1 MDEVDLAIRD
11 IKIAFELGCLG
22 SELLDFLLAHHVTD
36 DKEEEEAGAAVL
48 EKSVDALY
56 NPDVP
61 GSQKKLFVSKLKE
74 DLESIK
80 RSRNKKRVPS
90 EVSVALIEEQVR
102 NLVNMQHSE
111 SDGNGEAD
119 ARGEEL
125 ALLDEDERHF
135 IYPSLSSCVDVV
147 VDEGEARA
155 GRRIVAQMELDVG
168 EVVAVE
174 EPNTILF
181 CPNSKLASRVRLSSL
196 DHFNQSFNP
205 SLTASLAQEPLR
217 ALFVPLRRPSPVR
230 ELLRRVVLLRA
241 VQGGGRGHVPQI
253 RVQNEALRDASL
265 YGRRIHGYFHGDPH
279 HNAETGELLSEEKGP
294 HLGVVG
300 GQSSGGKRYRDI
312 CRSAHLIS
320 GLICFY

>member
-1 MDEVDLAIRD
+1 MDLAIRD

-36 DKEEEEAGAAVL
+36 DKDEEEAGAAVL

-61 GSQKKLFVSKLKE
+61 GAQKKLFVSKLKE

-80 RSRNKKRVPS
+80 RSRTKKRVPS
-90 EVSVALIEEQVR
+90 EESVTLIEQQVR
-102 NLVNMQHSE
+102 NLVNMQQHSE
-111 SDGNGEAD
+111 SEGNGAND
-119 ARGEEL
+119 ARGEEP

-147 VDEGEARA
+147 VDEGASRA

-168 EVVAVE
+168 EVVAIE

-181 CPNSKLASRVRLSSL
+181 CPNSKLASNASRLRSQSNSIHSSI
-196 DHFNQSFNP
+196 FP
-205 SLTASLAQEPLR
+205 TAALAQEPLR
-217 ALFVPLRRPSPVR
+217 SLPLPFHRPSPLR

-241 VQGGGRGHVPQI
+241 LQGGGHEHLPQI
-253 RVQNEALRDASL
+253 RVQDEALRDAPL
-265 YGRRIHGYFHGDPH
+265 HGGRIHGHFHGDPH
-279 HNAETGELLSEEKGP
+279 HNAETGELLS
-294 HLGVVG
+294 
-300 GQSSGGKRYRDI
+300 
-312 CRSAHLIS
+312 
-320 GLICFY
+320 

>member
-1 MDEVDLAIRD
+1 MEFHFPSPPAGLGHTLARRAAFLLQVDEVDLAIRD

-80 RSRNKKRVPS
+80 RSRSKKRVPS
-90 EVSVALIEEQVR
+90 QESVALIEQQVR

-111 SDGNGEAD
+111 SNGNGEAD

-147 VDEGEARA
+147 VDESEARA

-168 EVVAVE
+168 EVVAIE

-181 CPNSKLASRVRLSSL
+181 CPNSKLASRARLSSL
-196 DHFNQSFNP
+196 DH
-205 SLTASLAQEPLR
+205 L
-217 ALFVPLRRPSPVR
+217 
-230 ELLRRVVLLRA
+230 
-241 VQGGGRGHVPQI
+241 
-253 RVQNEALRDASL
+253 
-265 YGRRIHGYFHGDPH
+265 
-279 HNAETGELLSEEKGP
+279 K
-294 HLGVVG
+294 
-300 GQSSGGKRYRDI
+300 
-312 CRSAHLIS
+312 
-320 GLICFY
+320 